1 MARAIDSTALL
12 KLVDVLASG
21 QWQSGEA
28 LAAQSDIT
36 RAGLAKRMAHLREWG
51 LDIETRSGLGY
62 RLREPLERLD
72 ADRIRASLPAGIGL
86 QVEPLLDSTNG
97 VLAASGSARDPQVLL
112 AEHQSAGRGRR
123 GRNWQSPFAANLYA
137 SVAWNFAL
145 WPHQLPSLSLAV
157 GVVCAKALQALG
169 LDTVRLK
176 WPNDL
181 WLDQRKL
188 GGILIEQFGEAG
200 GACRVIVGI
209 GINVSMQAAQAA
221 QVDQPWTTVNEGL
234 HRIEKSPITLTRLA
248 CELLPRLCRCLVRY
262 EQTGFAPY
270 LSHWCELDALR
281 DRPVQVP
288 DQPSLRGIG
297 RGINSDGA
305 FCIETADGLREVH
318 AGDVSLR
325 PG

>member
-1 MARAIDSTALL
+1 M
-12 KLVDVLASG
+12 
-21 QWQSGEA
+21 
-28 LAAQSDIT
+28 
-36 RAGLAKRMAHLREWG
+36 
-51 LDIETRSGLGY
+51 
-62 RLREPLERLD
+62 
-72 ADRIRASLPAGIGL
+72 
-86 QVEPLLDSTNG
+86 
-97 VLAASGSARDPQVLL
+97 
-112 AEHQSAGRGRR
+112 
-123 GRNWQSPFAANLYA
+123 
-137 SVAWNFAL
+137 
-145 WPHQLPSLSLAV
+145 
-157 GVVCAKALQALG
+157 
-169 LDTVRLK
+169 
-176 WPNDL
+176 
-181 WLDQRKL
+181 
-188 GGILIEQFGEAG
+188 
-200 GACRVIVGI
+200 IVGI